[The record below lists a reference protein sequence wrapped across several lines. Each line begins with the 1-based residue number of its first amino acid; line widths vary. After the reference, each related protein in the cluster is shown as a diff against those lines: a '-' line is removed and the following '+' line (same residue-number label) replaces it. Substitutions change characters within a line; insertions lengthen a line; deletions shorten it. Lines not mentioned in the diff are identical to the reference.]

1 MLDCLIRPNRLL
13 LLLLLLLLLN
23 KEIRKEG
30 RKRRS
35 LKAMMKSRE
44 V

>member
-1 MLDCLIRPNRLL
+1 MLDCLIRPNR
-13 LLLLLLLLLN
+13 LLLLLLLLN